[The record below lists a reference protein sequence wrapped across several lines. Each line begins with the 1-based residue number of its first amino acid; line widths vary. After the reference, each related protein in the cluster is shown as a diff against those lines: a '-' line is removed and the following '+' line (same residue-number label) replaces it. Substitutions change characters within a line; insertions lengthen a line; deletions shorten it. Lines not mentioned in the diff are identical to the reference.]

1 MRRKRNVGGE
11 ACGTGRDFG
20 SGKRLR
26 RLRFEQENTPRFGA
40 VMHLETSVSSRRF
53 SKNVI

>member
-1 MRRKRNVGGE
+1 MRRKRNVGGG

-26 RLRFEQENTPRFGA
+26 RLRFEQENTLRLFGFDTFR
-40 VMHLETSVSSRRF
+40 HPYG
-53 SKNVI
+53 